1 MYIAIYFTN
10 HYLCMLNLSIIFS
23 HYIHVDQEYNTEI
36 TATVS
41 KSDIFLSL
49 NQCHNIS
56 CARFIT
62 SNDNNKK
69 LSGVTC
75 VVHDLMVSN
84 IIKELN
90 NASIYVRSS
99 NCICM
104 YIYDTYVYS

>member
-1 MYIAIYFTN
+1 
-10 HYLCMLNLSIIFS
+10 MLNLSIIFS
-23 HYIHVDQEYNTEI
+23 NYIYVDQEYNTEI

-56 CARFIT
+56 CARLIT
-62 SNDNNKK
+62 SNDNDDKK

-84 IIKELN
+84 IIKALN
-90 NASIYVRSS
+90 KTSIYVAPTV
-99 NCICM
+99 
-104 YIYDTYVYS
+104 YTYVYL